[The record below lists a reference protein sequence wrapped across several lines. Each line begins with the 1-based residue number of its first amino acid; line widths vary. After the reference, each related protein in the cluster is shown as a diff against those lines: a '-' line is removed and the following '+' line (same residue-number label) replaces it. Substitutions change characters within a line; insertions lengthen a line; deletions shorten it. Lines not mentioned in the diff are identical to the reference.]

1 MSIIE
6 GYKSRLQ
13 ALKGN
18 KNSELEQIKREIRQ
32 TYTLPSSREDVFAK
46 DVDGVERP
54 IRIQTT
60 KKRGMISEFN
70 LHPDDKVFPGEVL
83 VGLLDSEWIVTEV
96 RNVGEAFDRLIAHK
110 VVDAVGWMKSPGV
123 KVFTS
128 LALYRQNVA
137 SLPDYESTSF
147 FKLGTDTRHVI
158 MPRDKNTEFLKR
170 QKRLMIDKIP
180 YQITGI
186 ERLAFPRCLI
196 LTLEE
201 TTLGQWD
208 SETVCD
214 EFEPVPENV
223 VMVGPKLYGDVLIPQ
238 GTSSSYVLRNDA
250 TPLEATWTLTN
261 SLFTIVPGSDYSQI
275 VKAPTGSKNV
285 GQKTVLT
292 AFHPDWG
299 TYSLEITCGSLLQG
313 G

>member
-32 TYTLPSSREDVFAK
+32 TYTLPSSREDVFVK

-54 IRIQTT
+54 IRLQTT

-70 LHPDDKVFPGEVL
+70 LHPDDEVLPGEVL

-96 RNVGEAFDRLIAHK
+96 RNVGDAFSRLIAHK
-110 VVDAVGWMKSPGV
+110 VVDTVGWMKSPGM
-123 KVFTS
+123 KVFTP
-128 LALYRQNVA
+128 LALYRQSVT
-137 SLPDYESTSF
+137 SLPDYEIASF
-147 FKLGTDTRHVI
+147 FKLGTDIRHII

-170 QKRLMIDKIP
+170 QKRLMIDGIP
-180 YQITGI
+180 YKITGI

-201 TTLGQWD
+201 TTLGEWD
-208 SETVCD
+208 SETICD
-214 EFEPVPENV
+214 EFEPVPTV
-223 VMVGPKLYGDVLIPQ
+223 DPMIGPKLHGPDLIPQ
-238 GTSSSYVLRNDA
+238 GTSASYTLRNN
-250 TPLEATWTLTN
+250 TMPLASTWTLSN
-261 SLFTIVPGSDYSQI
+261 PLFTMIAGPEHSRIVT
-275 VKAPTGSKNV
+275 APSGSKNV
-285 GQKTVLT
+285 GQKTLLT
-292 AFHPDWG
+292 AFHPSWG
-299 TYSLEITCGSLLQG
+299 TYSIEITCGSLLQG